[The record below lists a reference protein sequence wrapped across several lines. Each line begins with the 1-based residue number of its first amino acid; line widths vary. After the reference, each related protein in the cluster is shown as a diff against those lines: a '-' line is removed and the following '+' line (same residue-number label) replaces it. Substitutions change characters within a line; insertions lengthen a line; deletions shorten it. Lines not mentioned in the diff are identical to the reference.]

1 MTPPKLPRMQSQT
14 ERDMSGLAAKRE
26 REAAPF
32 EVEPEITG
40 NYTGPELAEMRA
52 TRRPETRMALLEE
65 KQDRDR
71 EAHHELVSVVSDLR
85 VDVAKMSVKLDALP
99 QLVAMLTADKAD
111 ALDAR
116 KHGRE
121 RVTKIIGGLFSAG
134 VLAAIVGWILS

>member
-1 MTPPKLPRMQSQT
+1 MTPPKPKRFQSQT
-14 ERDMSGLAAKRE
+14 ERDAEGFAAKRE
-26 REAAPF
+26 REAAPPF
-32 EVEPEITG
+32 VEPEITG

-52 TRRPETRMALLEE
+52 TRRPETRLALLEE
-65 KQDRDR
+65 KQDKDR

-99 QLVAMLTADKAD
+99 QLVAMLSADKAD

-121 RVTKIIGGLFSAG
+121 RLTKIIGGVFSAG
-134 VLAAIVGWILS
+134 VLTAIVAWILS